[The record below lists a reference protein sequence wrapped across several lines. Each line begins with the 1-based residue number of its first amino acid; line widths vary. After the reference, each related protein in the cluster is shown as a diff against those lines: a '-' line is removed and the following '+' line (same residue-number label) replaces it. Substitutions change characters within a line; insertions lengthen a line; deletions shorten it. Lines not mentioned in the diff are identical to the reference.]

1 MILKPAVK
9 LVAVTL
15 MLMSVLFTFSAS
27 LAQDETRSAADFVED
42 GTFNLERSNCQFA
55 QSFFQQA
62 LELEPDNAEAAL
74 GKGRALVCQ
83 GAYEAGITELQNVV
97 NANSG
102 NVEAKVFLA
111 EAYRAQYDSDPE
123 QFAGRLGDAL
133 GVIQEAEQAAPD
145 NARLLN
151 VKGIVFYNQGEMASA
166 REAFE
171 RSVTLAGELST
182 EDQALININLGK
194 TYLQQGEQ
202 ELALQV
208 FQRAVALNPASAQA
222 HNNVGAAYFALGNCE
237 QAIYELTQAVNL
249 NERSAD
255 AAFNL
260 GRALFECDQVEASV
274 ERFEAGVELPSS
286 LNVPQLYTY
295 LSRAYA
301 QLGRFDE
308 AVSRAQQGAILPPA
322 SAEGFYYLG
331 QAFEKRNASGDMAS
345 ARDAYESALELDESY
360 QPAQDA
366 LSRLGE

>member
-1 MILKPAVK
+1 MIVKPAMKRVI
-9 LVAVTL
+9 VTL
-15 MLMSVLFTFSAS
+15 MSLLFIFSTA
-27 LAQDETRSAADFVED
+27 LAQEGTRSAAEYVQD
-42 GTFNLERSNCQFA
+42 GNFNLERSNCQFA

-62 LELEPDNAEAAL
+62 LELEPDNAEAAI
-74 GKGRALVCQ
+74 GKGRALICQ
-83 GAYEAGITELQNVV
+83 GAYETGITELQNII
-97 NANSG
+97 NANPGS
-102 NVEAKVFLA
+102 VEAKVFLA
-111 EAYRAQYDSDPE
+111 EAYKAQYDSDPE
-123 QFAGRLGDAL
+123 QFAGRLDEAL

-145 NARLLN
+145 DARLLS
-151 VKGIVFYNQGEMASA
+151 VKGTVFYYKDDMPAA

-171 RSVTLAGELST
+171 RAVTSASELSP

-202 ELALQV
+202 EQALQA
-208 FQRAVALNPASAQA
+208 FQRAVSLNPASAQA
-222 HNNVGAAYFALGNCE
+222 HNNVGATYFALGNCE

-295 LSRAYA
+295 LSRAYT

-308 AVSRAQQGAILPPA
+308 AVERAQQGAILPPA

-331 QAFEKRNASGDMAS
+331 QAFEQRNASGDLAS
-345 ARDAYESALELDESY
+345 ARDAYQSALELDPAY